1 MEDKILNTVII
12 GSGPAGYTAAIYCSR
27 AMLNPVLITGE
38 DFGGQLATTPEIEN
52 WPGRF
57 DSPDGASLM
66 DSLFTHAKNLGTQFV
81 YDTVVSCSLKGDIK
95 TLTLSSGEQLHCKSV
110 IICTG
115 AKAKYL
121 ECKNEELYKGH
132 GVSACATCDGF
143 FFRNKTVAVVGG
155 GSAAFTEALYL
166 SSLCKKV
173 YLIHRRDSFRAE
185 KALVDKLKALTDKN
199 VEFILNAKVDEYIGD
214 GTTLKGIILDVDT
227 NKQELSLDGVFVAVG
242 HKASTEI
249 FKNDLEL
256 ENGIIKT
263 GFSYATSTSCSGVF
277 AAGDCADDTYRQAIT
292 SAGTGCMA
300 ALDAVSY
307 LEKH

>member
-1 MEDKILNTVII
+1 MENKILNTVII

-27 AMLNPVLITGE
+27 AMLNPVLITGA

-52 WPGRF
+52 WPGRS

-66 DSLFTHAKNLGTQFV
+66 DSLFNHAKKLGTQFV
-81 YDTVVSCSLKGDIK
+81 YDTVVSCSLKGEIK
-95 TLTLSSGEQLHCKSV
+95 TLTLSSGEQLQCKSV

-121 ECKNEELYKGH
+121 ECKNEDLYKGH

-199 VEFILNAKVDEYIGD
+199 VQFILNAKVDEYTGD
-214 GTTLKGIILDVDT
+214 GGTLKGIILDVDT
-227 NKQELSLDGVFVAVG
+227 NKQKLSLDGVFVAVG

-263 GFSYATSTSCSGVF
+263 GYSYATSTSCSGVF